1 MPEAKLMDLLA
12 ELFDSQRSAVLAT
25 QGGGQPYCSLMA
37 FAATGDLRDL
47 LFATLRATRKYAHLA
62 ADSRAAMLVDNRTN
76 QPSDTETA
84 LAVTATG
91 RAAEVGA
98 PEKDRLL
105 GIYLAKHPHLQGFLA
120 LPDCALM
127 RLRVDQY
134 YVVSHFQEV
143 QVWSMTP

>member
-1 MPEAKLMDLLA
+1 MPEAKLMELLA

-76 QPSDTETA
+76 QASDTETG

-91 RAAEVGA
+91 RAVEVGA

-105 GIYLAKHPHLQGFLA
+105 RIYLAKHPHLRGFLA